1 MPTTYINYIPNSRTF
16 AYSLPRQLISAEFYG
31 PGLSTADLELV
42 ARFELCHRAIAK
54 LVARFELCH
63 RAIAKTDQTR
73 IWTS

>member
-54 LVARFELCH
+54 
-63 RAIAKTDQTR
+63 TDQTR